1 MQVRQRYLVPVLTA
15 AAVGLIVAPP
25 ASGAPRYDPY
35 ECVDQPWLCGWAQDG
50 LAGPAGPIPLGGKKP
65 QPAGP
70 GGPLRY

>member
-1 MQVRQRYLVPVLTA
+1 MQIRQRYLVPMLTA

-25 ASGAPRYDPY
+25 ASGAPLYDPY
-35 ECVDQPWLCGWAQDG
+35 ECVDQPWTCGWAQDG
-50 LAGPAGPIPLGGKKP
+50 LDIPLGGKKA